1 MYLYN
6 IVSSKSCILLNI
18 YATGVKLSLVVAHG
32 CPFIIPPLWLGWN
45 DICTLYKLYTQCGYI
60 YPFFIGKFKLF
71 YEFLPA
77 KSCIL
82 LNIYATGFKLSLV
95 VAHGGPFIIPPL
107 WLGWN
112 ASGEV
117 TKWSGL

>member
-6 IVSSKSCILLNI
+6 IVSSKSCNLRKIC
-18 YATGVKLSLVVAHG
+18 ATGV
-32 CPFIIPPLWLGWN
+32 
-45 DICTLYKLYTQCGYI
+45 
-60 YPFFIGKFKLF
+60 
-71 YEFLPA
+71 
-77 KSCIL
+77 
-82 LNIYATGFKLSLV
+82 KLSLV
-95 VAHGGPFIIPPL
+95 VAHGGPFIIPNL